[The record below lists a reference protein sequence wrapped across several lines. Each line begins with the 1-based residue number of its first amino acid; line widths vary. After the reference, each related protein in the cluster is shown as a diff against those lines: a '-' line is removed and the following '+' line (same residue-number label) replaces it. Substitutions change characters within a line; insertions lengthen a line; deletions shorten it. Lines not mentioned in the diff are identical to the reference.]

1 MAVFIDPWSVVH
13 GLGPLSDLDFRGVLS
28 CTRTESYFAIL
39 KRVQSAPIAVDE
51 SKNSQYFHFRPKLTW
66 PLSEVMAISPSSFIE
81 ISLGLSMGPDSNF
94 TSQIKSPFDLKAM
107 MRLVF
112 EQMAKKLPSLSMV
125 TPAAWTNC
133 PGRWPFPPKNHNFSF
148 IEFDVLNLPVPATD
162 RTFPSK
168 STIQMQLL
176 SKAISDR

>member
-1 MAVFIDPWSVVH
+1 MNLKTVNISTLDP
-13 GLGPLSDLDFRGVLS
+13 
-28 CTRTESYFAIL
+28 E
-39 KRVQSAPIAVDE
+39 
-51 SKNSQYFHFRPKLTW
+51 LTW

-148 IEFDVLNLPVPATD
+148 LKFYRTYRFQQLIGRFPLN
-162 RTFPSK
+162 RPSRC
-168 STIQMQLL
+168 SYYQRPYLIG
-176 SKAISDR
+176 KAYFQDIHRI